1 MKKIL
6 RWLLAVVLLCL
17 TLACLAFLFVN
28 VNRGIVVP
36 QETPVAVEEAI
47 DAQAQEDAMAR
58 QLKDAPWQGLRFL
71 PKEKE
76 WRFYGW
82 TGETRQVKFS
92 VPFDLI
98 KVYYLEKDGDLTY
111 TWVATGADIPGQGY
125 QSVALKPVHPGQ
137 MVAVRLFGKHVSLW
151 GVAWSECETEL
162 CSVSNLVDTMLVLD
176 DKGTGVSNGFI
187 RYGWLPPTY
196 PLYGFL
202 VWSIEPAVE
211 TTEQVSANR

>member
-6 RWLLAVVLLCL
+6 RWLLAMALLCL
-17 TLACLAFLFVN
+17 TLTCLAFLFVN
-28 VNRGIVVP
+28 VNRGIVIP
-36 QETPVAVEEAI
+36 QETPTAVEEAI
-47 DAQAQEDAMAR
+47 DAQAQEDAIAW
-58 QLKDAPWQGLRFL
+58 QLKDAPWKGLRFL
-71 PKEKE
+71 SKEQE

-82 TGETRQVKFS
+82 TGETRQIKFS
-92 VPFDLI
+92 MPFDLI
-98 KVYYLEKDGDLTY
+98 KVYYLEKDGDLAY

-125 QSVALKPVHPGQ
+125 QSVAMNPVQPGQ

-151 GVAWSECETEL
+151 GVEWSKCESEL
-162 CSVSNLVDTMLVLD
+162 CSAANMVDTMLVLD

-187 RYGWLPPTY
+187 RYGWQPPTY

-202 VWSIEPAVE
+202 LWFIEPVFE

>member
-6 RWLLAVVLLCL
+6 RWLLAVALLCL
-17 TLACLAFLFVN
+17 TLACLAFMFVN
-28 VNRGIVVP
+28 VNRGIVIP
-36 QETPVAVEEAI
+36 QKTPTAVEEAI
-47 DAQAQEDAMAR
+47 DAQAQEDAIAW
-58 QLKDAPWQGLRFL
+58 QLKDAPWKGLRFL
-71 PKEKE
+71 SKEQE

-82 TGETRQVKFS
+82 TGETRQIKFS

-98 KVYYLEKDGDLTY
+98 KVYYLEKDGDLAY

-125 QSVALKPVHPGQ
+125 QSVALNPVQPGQ
-137 MVAVRLFGKHVSLW
+137 MVAIRLFGKHVSLW
-151 GVAWSECETEL
+151 GVEWSKCESEL
-162 CSVSNLVDTMLVLD
+162 CRAANMVDTMLVLD

-187 RYGWLPPTY
+187 RYGWQPPTY

-202 VWSIEPAVE
+202 LWSIEPVFE